1 MNFKFGIDLNETFDE
16 SILTQESL
24 QWIEE
29 ESTRIAS
36 GVIQGNVS
44 RNSLSGKHRTF
55 EQIKSDAKNGLVAEA
70 YLIQEYNYNDN
81 PRKFHDVITPEGVEV
96 EIKTYNGHSIATRYN
111 HILRL
116 ESRKTK
122 YQHVLMFKRTDGVY
136 TFDSYWTHNNDT
148 RLYEEV
154 ICQTNQN
161 TIQ

>member
-1 MNFKFGIDLNETFDE
+1 MNFKFGIDLNETFEE

-70 YLIQEYNYNDN
+70 YLIQEYNYKDN

-111 HILRL
+111 QILRL

-154 ICQTNQN
+154 ICQPNQN
-161 TIQ
+161 IIQ